1 MKTRQKTKQHL
12 RRQNKRIRGMI
23 WKLSLP
29 LLGMLLLCLP
39 ILISAWLTARSE
51 PGQPFEI
58 QYADYYRRYTKGR
71 LYMLE
76 TQSGTTYRFPWQILE
91 NGFREDVRAGIV
103 QEGETLTVT
112 TRTGLYQ
119 DWIATLSAKDKC
131 YGDLDLYQ
139 EIKHDWIV
147 RYWIAAGIFVL
158 LGLMLTG
165 IFCLLY
171 RDAIKQA
178 LRLRKKYRADLRT

>member
-1 MKTRQKTKQHL
+1 MKTREKTKQHL
-12 RRQNKRIRGMI
+12 RRQNKRLRGMI

-29 LLGMLLLCLP
+29 LLVMLLLCLP

-51 PGQPFEI
+51 PGQPFEV

-76 TQSGTTYRFPWQILE
+76 TRSGTTYRLPWQILD
-91 NGFREDVRAGIV
+91 NGLREDIQAGIV

-112 TRTGLYQ
+112 TCTGLYQ
-119 DWIATLSAKDKC
+119 DWIATLSTGDKC
-131 YGDLDLYQ
+131 YGDLALYQ
-139 EIKHDWIV
+139 EIKHDWII
-147 RYWIAAGIFVL
+147 RCWIAAGIFLL

-171 RDAIKQA
+171 RDAIRQV
-178 LRLRKKYRADLRT
+178 LRLRKKYWENLKP